1 MNNINN
7 TEYALLKLI
16 NNNSGRTLNLTYCSL
31 SQTEM
36 GEYLG
41 MRRRDVSRLVCNL
54 TNRGYIVPR
63 VGKVRRYA
71 LTNRGQGVLDRLDN
85 Q

>member
-1 MNNINN
+1 MRN
-7 TEYALLKLI
+7 L
-16 NNNSGRTLNLTYCSL
+16 NNSQIEVLRLIHNNRGTALNLTYCSL
-31 SQTEM
+31 SQNEM

-41 MRRRDVSRLVCNL
+41 IPRRDVSRMVCDL

-71 LTNRGQGVLDRLDN
+71 LTNRGQGVLNRLDN